1 MTKPEAHART
11 QYCQRWLSKQ
21 SFALFEFA
29 SLVYDFVKNRN
40 YEMLDYKT
48 GLAWWLDNFPLGRRN
63 YFSYKKIGKLWKKLF
78 QGDPE
83 FLFEHGVVFERV
95 KAALPQLDRARTKE
109 EVLKILEVIK
119 TTERR
124 ELPKVLTPTLEGT
137 MVLAELFHGHGRMS
151 HIQYSKKY
159 LKESSTQN
167 LFETFGN
174 QEVEFMI
181 RLKKKRNARK
191 KRA

>member
-29 SLVYDFVKNRN
+29 SLVYDFVKNKD
-40 YEMLDYKT
+40 YEMLDYNS

-63 YFSYKKIGKLWKKLF
+63 YFSYKKTGKLWKKLF

-83 FLFEHGVVFERV
+83 FLFKHGVVFERV
-95 KAALPQLDRARTKE
+95 KAALPQLEQARTKE

-124 ELPKVLTPTLEGT
+124 ELPKVLTPTLECT
-137 MVLAELFHGHGRMS
+137 LVLAELYGGHGRIS
-151 HIQYSKKY
+151 HIRYKKKY
-159 LKESSTQN
+159 MKEASTQN
-167 LFETFGN
+167 LFEVFGN
-174 QEVEFMI
+174 KEIEATFK
-181 RLKKKRNARK
+181 LKKRNARK